1 LEPIG
6 TIIVNTTEGIATFFV
21 TAQVARKISL
31 FRLLK
36 TAELCDKGEHEII
49 A

>member
-1 LEPIG
+1 MG
-6 TIIVNTTEGIATFFV
+6 KSFDKSRMNV

>member
-1 LEPIG
+1 MPKEDPPEYVFE
-6 TIIVNTTEGIATFFV
+6 IIIV

-36 TAELCDKGEHEII
+36 TAEIGDKGGHELI